1 MTAPRRSEQPAP
13 LFTLNQGRYAV
24 EARLGV
30 GAGGEVYAGRDLTL
44 ERPVAIKRLPS
55 GAVASTQ
62 AARPATQ
69 PAAGPGMIPLD
80 DAALRLLTEARAI
93 ARLSHPNIVAV
104 YDVFYEDGRLHLVL
118 ERVPGPTLRQ
128 RLDEQGPLP
137 LDHLHAL
144 AVQLAAALGHA
155 HAQGVVHRDLKP
167 ENVLLAPGGVGGAGV
182 ARLVDFGI
190 ARVSGTERLT
200 RDDVAVGT
208 PAYVSPE
215 QAKGE
220 TLDGRADLY
229 SLGCLLYEAATG
241 RPPFVAD
248 DPLYVVGQH
257 LYGAPQPPSAHRPSL
272 PAVWDAL
279 ILRLLAKSPAQRYA
293 GAEELATVL
302 HAMAS
307 PSAPAGTRP
316 TTASAPPAA
325 EGSAVPS
332 AGVPLILAADDDSDL
347 AEVLEFVLKRDQY
360 ETLIVHDGLAA
371 WQAFLERT
379 PDLVLL
385 DLDMPGQSGLE
396 VLRRIR
402 SHAGPAAATP
412 VVILTAHTDEA
423 TVVECLDAGANDY
436 IAKPFSPR
444 QLLARLRAALR
455 R

>member
-1 MTAPRRSEQPAP
+1 VTFS
-13 LFTLNQGRYAV
+13 LNQGRYAV
-24 EARLGV
+24 EARLGA

-55 GAVASTQ
+55 GAVASTE

-69 PAAGPGMIPLD
+69 PSLAPGTTPLD
-80 DAALRLLTEARAI
+80 EAALRLLTEARAI

-104 YDVFYEDGRLHLVL
+104 YDVFYEAGRLHLVL
-118 ERVPGPTLRQ
+118 ERVPGQTLRQ

-137 LDHLHAL
+137 LEHLHAL
-144 AVQLAAALGHA
+144 AAQLAAALEHA

-167 ENVLLAPGGVGGAGV
+167 ENVLLAPGGVGGFGV

-190 ARVSGTERLT
+190 ARVAGAERLT

-241 RPPFVAD
+241 RPPFVAG

-257 LYGAPQPPSAHRPSL
+257 LYGTPQPPSAHRPSL
-272 PAVWDAL
+272 PAAWDAL
-279 ILRLLAKSPAQRYA
+279 ILKLLAKSPAQRYA
-293 GAEELATVL
+293 GAAALATAL
-302 HAMAS
+302 SGLAAPGTSPAS
-307 PSAPAGTRP
+307 GAA
-316 TTASAPPAA
+316 APPAA
-325 EGSAVPS
+325 SAARPN
-332 AGVPLILAADDDSDL
+332 PLVLAADDDRDL
-347 AEVLEFVLKRDQY
+347 AEVLEFVLQRDHY
-360 ETLIVHDGLAA
+360 ETLIVYDGPAA
-371 WQAFLERT
+371 WRSFLERA
-379 PDLVLL
+379 PDLMIL
-385 DLDMPGQSGLE
+385 DLDMPGESGLE

-402 SHAGPAAATP
+402 SHDGPTAATP
-412 VVILTAHTDEA
+412 VVMLTARTDEA

-455 R
+455 LRRD